1 MVRDVNIDSVAF
13 DRSAA
18 VFRNVSMSIDYNYA
32 SVRNDTRIYCNGTSG
47 VAAVPV
53 AVPLPQPPLQ

>member
-32 SVRNDTRIYCNGTSG
+32 SVRNDTRIYCRY
-47 VAAVPV
+47 VPML
-53 AVPLPQPPLQ
+53 PLFR